1 VEPGFDP
8 TSPRWRSAS
17 FPTGPSSVLM
27 KQKNQDQTEG
37 RNHAEDSPPSV
48 LIELLKNISVLHFVC
63 LIMEKENHV
72 SMSFWTTWSTEAAPH
87 GLLQLH
93 CSSWPPA
100 ASLLLMA
107 SCSFTAP
114 HGLLQLHCSSWPP
127 AAS

>member
-1 VEPGFDP
+1 YGKKSHSIVSGLCLSFCIPQVEPGFDP

-17 FPTGPSSVLM
+17 FPTGPSSVPM

-93 CSSWPPA
+93 CSS
-100 ASLLLMA
+100 
-107 SCSFTAP
+107 
-114 HGLLQLHCSSWPP
+114 
-127 AAS
+127 

>member
-1 VEPGFDP
+1 
-8 TSPRWRSAS
+8 
-17 FPTGPSSVLM
+17 M

-72 SMSFWTTWSTEAAPH
+72 SMSFGPH
-87 GLLQLH
+87 GPLK
-93 CSSWPPA
+93 
-100 ASLLLMA
+100 LLLMA

-114 HGLLQLHCSSWPP
+114 HGLLQLHC
-127 AAS
+127 

>member
-1 VEPGFDP
+1 MCLSFCIPQVEPGFDP

-17 FPTGPSSVLM
+17 FPTGLSSVPM

-63 LIMEKENHV
+63 FIMEKENHV

-100 ASLLLMA
+100 ASLVQWVKHMA
-107 SCSFTAP
+107 PTSF
-114 HGLLQLHCSSWPP
+114 LIQKS
-127 AAS
+127 